1 MEKLLYSI
9 GEVAEMLDENTS
21 AVRFWTNSFEKFIKP
36 RRNLKGNRQ
45 YTAAD
50 IETLRCIRVLLRDD
64 GLTIEGATRRLSEER
79 KEISLRVKALES
91 LKSIRAELLE
101 VRKSL

>member
-1 MEKLLYSI
+1 MEKLLYTI
-9 GEVAEMLDENTS
+9 GEVAEMLGENTS

-36 RRNLKGNRQ
+36 RRNNNGNRQ
-45 YTAAD
+45 YPAED

-64 GLTIEGATRRLSEER
+64 GLTIEGAARRLSEDR
-79 KEISLRVKALES
+79 KAVSQRVKALES
-91 LKSIRAELLE
+91 LKAIRAELVE